1 MSDAGAPGAAPIRRG
16 PVPAL
21 TRRGLVRGAAAL
33 AAAVAGGGA
42 LGGCGTSWGQGFTG
56 GQGPADRIDYWNP
69 FSGGDGQRMTEMV
82 TSYARAHRGLDI
94 RAVTLTWGNPYY
106 TKLSLA
112 ALGGGAPEVAICH
125 LSRLPTLARSGLLR
139 ALPADLVGP
148 YGITGAAFDARP
160 WRKAHADGRLWG
172 VPLDTHPFVMYFRSD
187 LCRKAGLLDGDG
199 RLVSVAGPDRLVEV
213 LRELKKVTGQWGA
226 SVAVTTDPSTC
237 WRLFWSLYCQLD
249 PRPAG
254 RALLADGGR
263 KVVMDGDRAGEVLA
277 FLRRL
282 TVTERVLPRGI
293 DPSGAMALFTSG
305 RSGVLFD
312 GVWQLP
318 TIQAG
323 SVTFDMRPFPRVFD
337 EAPYACHA
345 DSHALVL
352 PSSPGARPRRE
363 EVALRFVRGLL
374 EESLEWAKGGHIPAW
389 LATQRSPG
397 YRRLVPQVHYAAAAD
412 GAVYD
417 PDAWYSGAGS
427 NLETLLG
434 GVVAGVLGG
443 RTGASSG
450 VAQLRAHLKDLAA
463 TSAPV

>member
-1 MSDAGAPGAAPIRRG
+1 MSDAGA
-16 PVPAL
+16 L
-21 TRRGLVRGAAAL
+21 SRRGLVRGAAAL
-33 AAAVAGGGA
+33 AAVCAGGGA

-94 RAVTLTWGNPYY
+94 QAVTLTWGNPYY

-139 ALPADLVGP
+139 ALPAPVLEP
-148 YGITGAAFDARP
+148 YGITGDAFDARP

-172 VPLDTHPFVMYFRSD
+172 VPLDTHPFVMYFRTD

-199 RLVSVAGPDRLVEV
+199 RLAVDGPDRLVEV
-213 LRELKKVTGQWGA
+213 LRELKRATGQWGG

-249 PRPAG
+249 PRPSG
-254 RALLADGGR
+254 QGLLADGGR
-263 KVVMDGDRAGEVLA
+263 RVVMDGDRAGEALA

-282 TVTERVLPRGI
+282 TVTERVLPKGV
-293 DPSGAMALFTSG
+293 DPSGAIALFTSG

-318 TIQAG
+318 AVQASG
-323 SVTFDMRPFPRVFD
+323 AKFDMRPFPRVFH

-352 PSSPGARPRRE
+352 PASPGPQRRRE
-363 EVALRFVRGLL
+363 GVALRFVRGLL
-374 EESLEWAKGGHIPAW
+374 EESLVWAKGGHIPAW

-427 NLETLLG
+427 NLETQLG

-443 RTGASSG
+443 RTGAG
-450 VAQLRAHLKDLAA
+450 AAVGQLRARLKELAA